1 MQDKG
6 SLYRFVPDEVL
17 PPQQVWNRI
26 ASTLDKNEMP
36 GSETIPQ
43 FSAAPALAGMEV
55 EPPASVWQ
63 NIQQELDR
71 SIVVPISPYNKT
83 RRIWVAAVAA
93 ACVAAVIF
101 TSIYTTN
108 NNATLTAASMP
119 AIMRPVM
126 VDSDSQG
133 HVTGQLQDPK
143 IISVLSKNPLLY
155 PAESNG
161 YVEAIGLNGNRV
173 KISAK
178 LSPIVEFLDDK
189 VVSNSTGE
197 NSIWKQKLN
206 NWKAMVNS
214 PSANTALIN
223 FADPIDLI
231 RFLQNK
237 K

>member
-1 MQDKG
+1 
-6 SLYRFVPDEVL
+6 
-17 PPQQVWNRI
+17 
-26 ASTLDKNEMP
+26 
-36 GSETIPQ
+36 
-43 FSAAPALAGMEV
+43 
-55 EPPASVWQ
+55 
-63 NIQQELDR
+63 
-71 SIVVPISPYNKT
+71 
-83 RRIWVAAVAA
+83 
-93 ACVAAVIF
+93 
-101 TSIYTTN
+101 
-108 NNATLTAASMP
+108 
-119 AIMRPVM
+119 M
-126 VDSDSQG
+126 VGADSQG